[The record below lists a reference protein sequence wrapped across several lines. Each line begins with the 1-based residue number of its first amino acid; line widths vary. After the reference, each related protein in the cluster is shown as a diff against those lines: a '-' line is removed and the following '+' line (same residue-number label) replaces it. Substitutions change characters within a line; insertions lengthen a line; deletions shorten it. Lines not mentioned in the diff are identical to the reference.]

1 MKATD
6 LLYMID
12 EVRSLMENSNDNIV
26 KDRLRKSIDSY
37 EESLD
42 RSLNFLLTKNSMT
55 VLRKLNTIEKEL
67 SKSDR
72 NFRRYK
78 YTNNDT
84 ENCDR

>member
-1 MKATD
+1 MLNND
-6 LLYMID
+6 
-12 EVRSLMENSNDNIV
+12 NDNIV

>member
-6 LLYMID
+6 LLCMID

>member
-1 MKATD
+1 MKTTD
-6 LLYMID
+6 LLCMID

-84 ENCDR
+84 KNCDR